1 MLTSNFEETMCIAA
15 MSLGPQP
22 EWIRLHPVPF
32 RDLQEDSKF
41 RKYQEIETSVIR
53 SRTDRRPESWT
64 PPDGSIRTGDFIGT
78 GRS

>member
-1 MLTSNFEETMCIAA
+1 MCIAA

-32 RDLQEDSKF
+32 CDLQEDSKF

-53 SRTDRRPESWT
+53 SRTDRRPESFT
-64 PPDGSIRTGDFIGT
+64 PLDGSIRTGDFIGT